1 MLTALAMIA
10 IAQESPQENQ
20 GSVNASLLVQKMI
33 EYYNDAAT
41 MTGTIVMTTK
51 VGDESLSITTNL
63 QFEKP
68 SRIYVRQQK
77 SLGDKRVWLIVSD
90 GKLFAY
96 DAPGLAAWEDPKKR
110 LAEPVTYL
118 GVKKTFR
125 DIYAVGATGL
135 GDRSTPLDIAIGRTE
150 DLKYVRDQWR
160 SVNYRGKSTHLG
172 QEVNVVMGEWRPYGN
187 AEVQG
192 QYRMLITPGGE
203 LKEFARSEMVKPQG
217 APQAFNVVTTWAVN
231 LKKDDRPDP
240 NLWATVR

>member
-10 IAQESPQENQ
+10 IAQESPQETQ

-51 VGDESLSITTNL
+51 VGNESLSISTNM

-68 SRIYVRQQK
+68 SRIYIRQQK
-77 SLGDKRVWLIVSD
+77 SIGNKRVWLIVSD
-90 GKLFAY
+90 GKKFAY
-96 DAPGLAAWEDPKKR
+96 DAPGLAAWEDPNKR
-110 LAEPVTYL
+110 LVEPVTFN
-118 GVKKTFR
+118 GIVQKFR
-125 DIYAVGATGL
+125 DIYAAGATGL

-150 DLKYVRDQWR
+150 DLRYLRDQWKT
-160 SVNYRGKSTHLG
+160 VNYRGKSTHLG
-172 QEVNVVMGEWRPYGN
+172 QEVNVVIGDWRPYGN

-217 APQAFNVVTTWAVN
+217 APEALTIVTTWTVN

>member
-10 IAQESPQENQ
+10 IAQETPQEGQ

-33 EYYNDAAT
+33 EYYNDADT
-41 MTGTIVMTTK
+41 MTGTILMTTK
-51 VGDESLSITTNL
+51 VADQSLSISTTM

-68 SRIYVRQQK
+68 SRVYVRQQK
-77 SLGDKRVWLIVSD
+77 SLGDKRVWMIVSN
-90 GKLFAY
+90 GKDFAY
-96 DAPGLAAWEDPKKR
+96 DSPGTFAWEPAGKR

-118 GVKKTFR
+118 GVKKSFR
-125 DIYAVGATGL
+125 EIYAVGATGL

-150 DLKYVRDQWR
+150 DLKYLRDQWK
-160 SVNYRGKSTHLG
+160 SVTFKGKSTHLG

-187 AEVQG
+187 AEVTG

-203 LKEFARSEMVKPQG
+203 LKEFARSEKIQPQG
-217 APQAFNVVTTWAVN
+217 APQAFDVVTTWTVN
-231 LKKDDRPDP
+231 LKKNDRPDP